1 VGADAGGRAPAT
13 PNPAPLH
20 ALHHAHV
27 VQGGHQMLGA
37 PARAVAGGHVGGE
50 RGSERVES
58 RGVAAPAAAAVHGRW
73 AGGRDV
79 CAEAGREWAWQTV
92 ASNKKRKTCAPPRT
106 LSSLVSAAT
115 TESS

>member
-1 VGADAGGRAPAT
+1 MGADAGGRAPAT

-58 RGVAAPAAAAVHGRW
+58 RGVAAPAAVHGRW